1 MTQSEK
7 TNRGLSFE
15 NIVLE
20 KYGGIKHIAFKEG
33 ELVKSNRG
41 ATIPDIT
48 RIVDGELEAIE
59 CKSINSDFYQAG
71 HALKRELNRRAIHLP
86 EGTNQRIVFEDFNF
100 TEEEKAEIKSM
111 IESITG
117 CSLIDFLSR

>member
-15 NIVLE
+15 DIVLE
-20 KYGGIKHIAFKEG
+20 KYGGVKHIPFMNG
-33 ELVKSNRG
+33 EPIRNNRG

-48 RIVDGELEAIE
+48 RIVDGKLEAIE
-59 CKSINSDFYQAG
+59 CKSINSDFYKAG
-71 HALKRELNRRAIHLP
+71 HALKLELNRRAIHLP

-117 CSLIDFLSR
+117 YSQIDFLSR